1 MSPRQ
6 EEAEMENLGRYTST
20 ELKNR
25 NVVREWCYRLESL
38 EKTGFF
44 LPSVQFVMP
53 VFEAFL
59 AEVFLHLL
67 QLSLIRQNDQQGGVA
82 FVGQPDDRGEVIPIL
97 VEVIASGSFHE
108 VHSHLGVLVHVEV
121 SFVS

>member
-1 MSPRQ
+1 
-6 EEAEMENLGRYTST
+6 
-20 ELKNR
+20 
-25 NVVREWCYRLESL
+25 
-38 EKTGFF
+38 
-44 LPSVQFVMP
+44 MP